1 MQKKRTTRRTLK
13 GEDPEPDQPAA
24 EVKGMIPYPCC
35 PKESVLVYAEAHGR
49 CSQKCPCCGRFAV
62 FDYDNMTAKP
72 SRPRRG
78 ATEQYRF
85 AHE

>member
-1 MQKKRTTRRTLK
+1 MQKKRPTKRTLK

-49 CSQKCPCCGRFAV
+49 SSQKCSCCGRFAV
-62 FDYDNMTAKP
+62 FDYDNMTAKS

-78 ATEQYRF
+78 ATEQYRL
-85 AHE
+85 AQP